1 MLDVVN
7 DGLNVFQTDRAFFQ
21 RSQQAVSQFVFIK
34 GLPTAI
40 ALDHPR
46 QHQFGTFKGREA
58 FTALLA
64 LAAAPDLIA
73 IGDQAGVDYLGFAV
87 TTKWAMQDGYPH
99 ERGNSTVFGKADQN
113 DALWVI
119 GSSLKLFSGYRFC
132 RHAVGFGKP
141 IALLNPGWTR
151 ADPIADLKIIQPAEI
166 ILPKLLSRL
175 TNSAQ

>member
-1 MLDVVN
+1 M
-7 DGLNVFQTDRAFFQ
+7 VFFGGKVDPTLVQSIYHAIE
-21 RSQQAVSQFVFIK
+21 QA
-34 GLPTAI
+34 
-40 ALDHPR
+40 
-46 QHQFGTFKGREA
+46 
-58 FTALLA
+58 
-64 LAAAPDLIA
+64 
-73 IGDQAGVDYLGFAV
+73 
-87 TTKWAMQDGYPH
+87 
-99 ERGNSTVFGKADQN
+99 

-132 RHAVGFGKP
+132 RHAVAFGKP